1 VNRIEIGSDFDL
13 SELSGLISNS
23 DNELK
28 GQFGLSS
35 SGRAALFIL
44 LEMIVDWKRV
54 WIPAYY
60 CEDVSISLQLKYNDR
75 VFFYE
80 DSPLVKDDSIF
91 VELFEPAD
99 VVIRINYFGLR
110 YPSNW
115 HKKGVYQIYDLTHA
129 MHEFI
134 SLPNDSMAFASL
146 RKTLPIPDGGI
157 SNQRFYLGVSTD
169 HETIC
174 WKRAF
179 AMSLK
184 ATYLKGGNLDKVYW
198 RNLFI
203 ETEKCVGNACSD
215 LSEVSKNIL
224 SRVDLKEVLL
234 KKRANLNYLIGQL
247 SKTYIYGDVT
257 KYSNAF
263 SLVLNFEN
271 NRERES
277 VRLELIKRN
286 IYPAV
291 YWPFSESF
299 KKQHS
304 SQTLTFSDTS
314 LSLPADFRY
323 SEKELDH
330 VLSVL
335 NEVL

>member
-1 VNRIEIGSDFDL
+1 MNSIEFGSDFHL
-13 SELSGLISNS
+13 PELSGIISTS
-23 DNELK
+23 DNDLK
-28 GQFGLSS
+28 GQFGFSS
-35 SGRAALFIL
+35 SGRAALIML
-44 LEMIVDWKRV
+44 LEMLTDWRRV
-54 WIPAYY
+54 WIPLYY
-60 CEDVSISLQLKYNDR
+60 CEDVLVSLQHKYNDR
-75 VFFYE
+75 VVFYE
-80 DSPLVKDDSIF
+80 DSPLVKDDSFFI
-91 VELFEPAD
+91 ELFEPGD
-99 VVIRINYFGLR
+99 VVIRVNYFGIR
-110 YPSNW
+110 YSSYW

-129 MHEFI
+129 LHEFK
-134 SLPNDSMAFASL
+134 SLPKDAMAFASL

-157 SNQRFYLGVSTD
+157 SNQRFYLGVSSD

-198 RNLFI
+198 RNLFL
-203 ETEKCVGNACSD
+203 ETEKCVGNACAD

-247 SKTYIYGDVT
+247 SKNSIYGDVT
-257 KYSNAF
+257 KYTNAF
-263 SLVLNFEN
+263 SLVLNFDN

-299 KKQHS
+299 KKQQS
-304 SQTLTFSDTS
+304 SQTLTFSETS

-323 SEKELDH
+323 GEKELDY

-335 NEVL
+335 NDVL